1 MHAAV
6 TAAQQPQLALD
17 PAPRG
22 AQIEMP
28 PALDATVVDLQRAGL
43 TAHRADA
50 PAAPQ
55 PDRHDHAQRSEA
67 DVDHRC
73 PGQGEQP
80 VQCRGDAHVALLVR
94 PLSFEQPAACDA
106 GRRRVTAVCA
116 TSEELL
122 EPRTPCS
129 RGYRYA
135 RLTHNSTGDPEVPGS
150 LLRCRHLPRNFDG
163 RRKERFCGRPL
174 KKLNSPA
181 AIRSTQNLRPRY
193 GRAAALGGAV
203 EANVLP

>member
-1 MHAAV
+1 MLGQPGDRVLEIARVVRARPGPRDGLQMHAAV

-106 GRRRVTAVCA
+106 GRRRVTAVSA

-135 RLTHNSTGDPEVPGS
+135 RLTHNSTGDPVIALDVS
-150 LLRCRHLPRNFDG
+150 LSSRMRLRDG
-163 RRKERFCGRPL
+163 R
-174 KKLNSPA
+174 A
-181 AIRSTQNLRPRY
+181 
-193 GRAAALGGAV
+193 GGGGTR
-203 EANVLP
+203 

>member
-135 RLTHNSTGDPEVPGS
+135 RLTHNSTGDP
-150 LLRCRHLPRNFDG
+150 LLLLG
-163 RRKERFCGRPL
+163 GRPGL
-174 KKLNSPA
+174 GLVALSVIEK
-181 AIRSTQNLRPRY
+181 RY
-193 GRAAALGGAV
+193 RAVMAVLDGASVSEVAV
-203 EANVLP
+203 EVGVSRQSLHA